1 MTSQNQSI
9 DPLVAERNRTVEL
22 IESLSTRL
30 AAVLEATSDE
40 ASDDEHD
47 PEGSTL
53 AVERG
58 HLVAQ
63 LQRSRDRLVEIDS
76 AVERVERGSYGR
88 CETCGEQ
95 IDPER
100 LDVLPAARQCIDCA
114 KKVSTRRW

>member
-1 MTSQNQSI
+1 MNSHNQSI
-9 DPLVAERNRTVEL
+9 DALRSERDRTVDL
-22 IESLSTRL
+22 IESLSARL

-58 HLVAQ
+58 QLVAQ
-63 LQRSRDRLVEIDS
+63 LQRSRDRLSEIDS
-76 AVERVERGSYGR
+76 AVERVEGGSYGR
-88 CETCGEQ
+88 CETCGVR

-114 KKVSTRRW
+114 RKSSTRRW